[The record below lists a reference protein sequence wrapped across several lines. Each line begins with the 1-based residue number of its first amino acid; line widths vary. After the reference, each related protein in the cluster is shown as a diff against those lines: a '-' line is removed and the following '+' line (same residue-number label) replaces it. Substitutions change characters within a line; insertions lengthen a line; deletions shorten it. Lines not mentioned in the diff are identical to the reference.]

1 MNSQRN
7 LSQEEFLQKSEPV
20 RLNKYLS
27 EAGVCSRREADRLI
41 ETGRVTV
48 DGQRAQTGMRIVP
61 GQVVKVGN
69 KVVSKQDEMIVL
81 AVNKPRGIVC
91 TEERRE
97 RDSIVRFLNYPVRV
111 TYIGRLDKD
120 SHGLLLMTNNGDI
133 INKMMRAANK
143 HEKEYKVT
151 VDKEITEDFLKKMAV
166 GVPILDTVTR
176 PCTVKKIGKYTFSI
190 ILTQG
195 LNRQIRRM
203 CEALGYEVK
212 DLLRVRV
219 MNITLDGLKDG
230 QYRKLTDQEL
240 NELYDQLKDSSV
252 LPGGKY
258 QEQWAAAQD
267 NRTRHGK
274 GKKR

>member
-1 MNSQRN
+1 MSNQIK
-7 LSQEEFLQKSEPV
+7 EEFLQKSEPV

-151 VDKEITEDFLKKMAV
+151 VDKEITEDFLKKMAA